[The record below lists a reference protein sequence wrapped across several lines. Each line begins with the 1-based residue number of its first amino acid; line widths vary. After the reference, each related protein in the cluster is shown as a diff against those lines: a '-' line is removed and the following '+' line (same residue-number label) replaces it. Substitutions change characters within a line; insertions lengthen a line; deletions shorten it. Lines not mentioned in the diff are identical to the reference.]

1 MIKNDFLTV
10 WDTDELEKV
19 LRKKQYEKTAVD
31 GLHIKLYKNETEGV
45 RFFCTP
51 NRAVKKLTVE
61 VAPLEKKDGSKG
73 ADICVSTQYVL
84 YVPIEKS
91 SAGTKSEIGEYPDVL
106 LPFDLA
112 EKYGKTCIEAD
123 CNQELRISVQT
134 KADTVAGT
142 YTSKVKLTAD
152 GEEYEIPLTV
162 TVWDYA
168 LTERNHTKQLFI
180 IDSAHLELVEGGGY
194 ARYKRYYD
202 DLLKYRI
209 NGSRLPFSL
218 QNDYVTVTADF
229 IEQLRKYYADERV
242 SVICLP
248 AFYNEE
254 YSDVDY
260 EKTEYLFDELIKACE
275 QDGVNYLEKSMNYL
289 WILDEPHLSPT
300 RTQYCK
306 TVLPKFEKLKRKLAK
321 KCREL
326 ESGKGLYTQLARSF
340 EKLPNVI
347 TSGVNR
353 QILPNT
359 HKEYEITWCP
369 AFPAQDEMIKMWQT
383 LNKGEKWW
391 YGCNWPVPPYPTYH
405 IDDTLLSSRLLSW
418 MQYDYE
424 VTGNLYWRIN
434 YWARK
439 KEGVLQYVDPYKGST
454 YETTNGEGMLVYPG
468 KPFGLDTFV
477 PSLRLESVRDGIE
490 DFEALYALDKE
501 MEQNAE
507 KRGEKG
513 LSVNQLLS
521 PIYTR
526 LFNKAI
532 LPGKIEIPFES
543 AREAVAGIL
552 VAAKKYE
559 FFVVERNPKE
569 KRIRFYTT
577 AEQVECKGG
586 RLEKAGA
593 LYIVQ
598 VDGDCAILN
607 LQKGEEACEVTL
619 YVADFP
625 RTKKYAMS
633 DNWAVTEK
641 KYGIQADAA
650 DLVAPY
656 YKILEDGRR
665 KNYFP
670 CCKDLGAL
678 ITFVWRTETAIVKKK
693 DGKRT
698 QVSFY
703 VPRGEFKFNGEVQI
717 QELDETGRCYTL
729 TTEEKSVDVEITN
742 EKGKFQ
748 IQLYL

>member
-1 MIKNDFLTV
+1 MIKNGCLTV
-10 WDTDELEKV
+10 WNTDGLEKV
-19 LRKKQYEKTAVD
+19 LRKKQYEKIVVD

-45 RFFCTP
+45 SFYCTP
-51 NRAVKKLTVE
+51 NRDVKKLTVE
-61 VAPLEKKDGSKG
+61 VAPLKGTDGNKA

-91 SAGTKSEIGEYPDVL
+91 SAGTKSEKGEYPDAL
-106 LPFDLA
+106 LPFDVA

-123 CNQELRISVQT
+123 CNQELRINVQT
-134 KADTVAGT
+134 KSDTVAGK
-142 YTSKVKLTAD
+142 YTSIVKLTAD

-168 LTERNHTKQLFI
+168 LPVKNHTKQLFI

-194 ARYKRYYD
+194 AHYKRYYD
-202 DLLKYRI
+202 DLLEYRI

-218 QNDYVTVTADF
+218 QNDYVMVTADF
-229 IEQLRKYYADERV
+229 LEQLRKYYADERI

-248 AFYNEE
+248 AFYNTE

-260 EKTEYLFDELIKACE
+260 VKTEYLFDELIKACIK
-275 QDGVNYLEKSMNYL
+275 DGINYLEKAVNYL

-321 KCREL
+321 KCREA
-326 ESGKGLYTQLARSF
+326 ENGKGLYTQLACSLA
-340 EKLPNVI
+340 KLPNVI
-347 TSGVNR
+347 TSGVNG
-353 QILPNT
+353 QILPKT

-369 AFPAQDEMIKMWQT
+369 AFPAQDEMVKMWQT

-439 KEGVLQYVDPYKGST
+439 KEGVLNYVDPYKEST
-454 YETTNGEGMLVYPG
+454 YETTNGEGMLIYPG

-477 PSLRLESVRDGIE
+477 SSLRLESVRDGIE
-490 DFEALYALDKE
+490 DFEALYALDKL
-501 MEQNAE
+501 MRKNAE
-507 KRGEKG
+507 QRGVKG

-526 LFNKAI
+526 LFNKTI
-532 LPGKIEIPFES
+532 LPEKTELPFEI
-543 AREAVAGIL
+543 AREVVAEIL

-559 FFVVERNPKE
+559 FFVAERNPKE
-569 KRIRFYTT
+569 KRIRFYTS
-577 AEQVECKGG
+577 AERVDCKGG
-586 RLEKAGA
+586 DLERAGE
-593 LYIVQ
+593 LYTVH
-598 VDGDCAILN
+598 VSGERVILN
-607 LQKGEEACEVTL
+607 LQKGEETCEVTL
-619 YVADFP
+619 YVEDFP

-641 KYGIQADAA
+641 RYGIQADAA

-665 KNYFP
+665 KNYYP

-678 ITFVWRTETAIVKKK
+678 ISFVWRTETAIVKRKE
-693 DGKRT
+693 GKRT
-698 QVSFY
+698 QVRFY
-703 VPRGEFKFNGEVQI
+703 VPRGEFIFDGETKI
-717 QELDETGRCYTL
+717 EELDETGRCYTL
-729 TTEEKSVDVEITN
+729 TTEEKFLEVTIAN
-742 EKGKFQ
+742 EKGKYP
-748 IQLYL
+748 IRLYL